1 MRQLAQSLV
10 KPAQNATTG
19 ADQQRLRGLRSVKW
33 GLLKPVSRPLLL
45 VRLKI
50 VVEENFV
57 LSNTSLDMA

>member
-1 MRQLAQSLV
+1 MQQLEPIS
-10 KPAQNATTG
+10 
-19 ADQQRLRGLRSVKW
+19 RGYAVLRSVKW

-50 VVEENFV
+50 VVEESFV